1 MINNF
6 INITITFLSFLLLFF
21 LLFILYLIFFNF
33 IYLFIYF
40 NLDLYFHL
48 FYLFFPFL
56 RGHGGFAAEGS
67 VGWPNISKYVNN
79 FLSTNLQL

>member
-6 INITITFLSFLLLFF
+6 VNITITFVFFFTVIFYFIFDFFKFYLL
-21 LLFILYLIFFNF
+21 
-33 IYLFIYF
+33 IYF

-56 RGHGGFAAEGS
+56 RGDGALRRRVAWDEPTFR
-67 VGWPNISKYVNN
+67 NMLIT
-79 FLSTNLQL
+79 F